1 MTEAG
6 RPREHATKAPAEY
19 EVAIVGGG
27 PAGLTAGVWLGRYLH
42 SVVLIDAGDPRNWET
57 RGVNGYLGLPK
68 ITPAELR
75 KRGRQECE
83 RFGVHLVDDEVLQ
96 VSRQSASSFRLVLRS
111 GEQLLAPRVLLA
123 IGIRDVWPD
132 VPGLARAYGDTVHV
146 CPDCDGY
153 EARGKK
159 TVIIGSGKK
168 AVHLALAMTTWTS
181 EIIICTNGAP
191 ARIDKDLCGKLDR
204 LNIPVLESR
213 IRQVS
218 ATGGDVYAVHLE
230 QGMNIDCERIF
241 FGLGQLPADDLG
253 TQLGCKRDH
262 DGLIEIDERGATSVE
277 HVYAAG
283 DIAPRPQLTAVA
295 AASGAVAALSIH
307 RSLLPDA
314 RRLD

>member
-1 MTEAG
+1 MARTGQTRDSYA
-6 RPREHATKAPAEY
+6 RTAADY

-27 PAGLTAGVWLGRYLH
+27 PAGLTAGVWLGRYLR

-75 KRGRQECE
+75 NRGRAECK
-83 RFGVHLVDDEVLQ
+83 RFGVQLVDDEVLQ
-96 VSRQSASSFRLVLRS
+96 VSRESASSFRLVLRS
-111 GEQLLAPRVLLA
+111 GDQPIAPRVLLA

-159 TVIIGSGKK
+159 TLIIGSSKK
-168 AVHLALAMTTWTS
+168 AVYLALAMTTWTS
-181 EIIICTNGAP
+181 DIIICTNGAP
-191 ARIDKDLCGKLDR
+191 ARIDNELCGKLDR

-213 IRQVS
+213 VRQVS
-218 ATGGDVYAVHLE
+218 ATGGDVYAVE
-230 QGMNIDCERIF
+230 VEEGVNIDCERIF

-253 TQLGCKRDH
+253 TQLGCKRNDN
-262 DGLIEIDERGATSVE
+262 GQIEIDERGATSVE

-283 DIAPRPQLTAVA
+283 DITPGPQLTAVA
-295 AASGAVAALSIH
+295 AASGLTAALSIH
-307 RSLLPDA
+307 RSLLPDE